1 MFGVESK
8 IPLLRGTYCCINH
21 GESSYTPPPCLVSF
35 PGGGNIPAE
44 TQRTGGRNLV
54 LEWHRPLA
62 SVPGEA
68 GTRHLKVSRDPSWH
82 RSVGEWFR
90 APGVESMPQP
100 DPSPRV
106 ESSWSSSC
114 SFPLHHQEGILKQVC
129 GLADLPPYNARKE
142 KENWERDDD
151 TMLGKC
157 VSSWAL
163 IWNLLFH
170 TLMKDN
176 QFNSSPNKHASTEQF
191 GKSAV
196 KYNASHLCQKTLL
209 WIMHSSYPDNFRVSQ
224 K

>member
-1 MFGVESK
+1 MKVLT
-8 IPLLRGTYCCINH
+8 P
-21 GESSYTPPPCLVSF
+21 PPPCLVSF

-114 SFPLHHQEGILKQVC
+114 SFPLHRQEGILKQVC
-129 GLADLPPYNARKE
+129 GLADLPPYNAERKRRTGKGTMTPCLGNVSVVE
-142 KENWERDDD
+142 HWFGTFYFTLSWE
-151 TMLGKC
+151 TT
-157 VSSWAL
+157 
-163 IWNLLFH
+163 NL
-170 TLMKDN
+170 MAGQIN
-176 QFNSSPNKHASTEQF
+176 
-191 GKSAV
+191 
-196 KYNASHLCQKTLL
+196 TLL
-209 WIMHSSYPDNFRVSQ
+209 LSNLANQQLNTTHLICVRRLYYEVCIRRTQTTSEFPKSREEM
-224 K
+224 